1 MKGKMPLKII
11 IADDHPLLVDG
22 LRRVLEEMEDVEV
35 MEPVGNGRQL
45 LLRLRESPVDMVLL
59 DLQMPQLDGLETLRI
74 LQKEFPRLK
83 VVIFTNYNQQKL
95 LREARNLGAGG
106 YLSKSCTSQELK
118 EAVRTV
124 EDGGTWFP
132 KESPAAA
139 DDSPSIFVNDFMKKY
154 QITQREVEII
164 RKIAQ
169 GYTTKE
175 IGEQLYV
182 SEFTVNAHRR
192 NICRK
197 LDIYTPVGLVNFAKE
212 HGLV

>member
-1 MKGKMPLKII
+1 MRII

-22 LRRVLEEMEDVEV
+22 LRRVLEEMKDVEV
-35 MEPVGNGRQL
+35 TEPVGNGRQL

-95 LREARNLGAGG
+95 LREARNLGASG

-118 EAVRTV
+118 DAVRTV
-124 EDGGTWFP
+124 EEGGTWFP
-132 KESPAAA
+132 KESPSVAE
-139 DDSPSIFVNDFMKKY
+139 DSPSVFVNDFMKKY

-164 RKIAQ
+164 RKIAL

>member
-1 MKGKMPLKII
+1 LRII

-22 LRRVLEEMEDVEV
+22 LRRVLEEMKDVEV
-35 MEPVGNGRQL
+35 TEPVGNGRQL

-95 LREARNLGAGG
+95 LREARNLGASG

-124 EDGGTWFP
+124 EDGSTWFP
-132 KESPAAA
+132 KESPSAAE
-139 DDSPSIFVNDFMKKY
+139 DSPSVFVNDFMKKY

-164 RKIAQ
+164 RKIAL